1 MACTLKADFDA
12 AVEVVEAASAGDGM
26 VAAVAFGG
34 HLGGRTAES
43 YEVLADFFGTSLCEL
58 GVGWVVGVA
67 VDMTVDFDVQIALLG
82 YGGKAA

>member
-67 VDMTVDFDVQIALLG
+67 VDMTVDFDVQVALLG